1 MRRRG
6 VSPCAAALAS
16 ARCFLAEGAQ
26 AQKRGLIRIQRA
38 LPALRGSKRIGAFR
52 DFVMHELRKAPMGK
66 AA

>member
-1 MRRRG
+1 M
-6 VSPCAAALAS
+6 AS